1 MSPTIPIATPVCTD
15 GMFVLYMVIHIFFFW
30 HVCGEFAVYVQWM
43 QCTCAASFSFS
54 FWLCHHAHSVYVRIC
69 VCGYEVVRI
78 CVCRYELDFCILY
91 RICSLWNRIRSLW
104 NICVAHFTDLDSRF
118 RFSMWVQGFRA
129 HTLAHAHAR
138 RGVCA
143 G

>member
-1 MSPTIPIATPVCTD
+1 MCAVNLLS
-15 GMFVLYMVIHIFFFW
+15 MFSGCNARVQRVLVFF
-30 HVCGEFAVYVQWM
+30 
-43 QCTCAASFSFS
+43 
-54 FWLCHHAHSVYVRIC
+54 FWLCHQAHSVYVRIC

-91 RICSLWNRIRSLW
+91 RICSLWNRIRSLL

-118 RFSMWVQGFRA
+118 CFSMWVQGFRA